1 MLTAPVFLVVEAS
14 GLLPECFLKTTFFP
28 PFPSPNFALE
38 ASNQLSFPVR
48 SASPPRSEPF
58 RCVLTLVLVAPLAPS
73 PTLPLPRVPPSPTRA
88 RRPPPQGSQVLIP
101 WGFIPR
107 APQPSL
113 PRRSPGARRDFL
125 ALLASTTATSH
136 TRSPQALLSPGAL
149 LLFGAGFQTS
159 SCWLRADDSLVPGVR
174 GWSGREVLLAP
185 PSHRRHP
192 GGAPSD
198 QNPPSGLCGAEPGT
212 GSLRQLPARPH
223 V

>member
-1 MLTAPVFLVVEAS
+1 MLTAPVLLVVEAS

-38 ASNQLSFPVR
+38 ASDQLSFPVR

-58 RCVLTLVLVAPLAPS
+58 RCVFTLVLVAPLAPS

-113 PRRSPGARRDFL
+113 PRRSPGAGLGFPGTPGEHR
-125 ALLASTTATSH
+125 SH
-136 TRSPQALLSPGAL
+136 VPHTQSPGPAVPRGPPAL
-149 LLFGAGFQTS
+149 RGRLPNV
-159 SCWLRADDSLVPGVR
+159 LVLAM
-174 GWSGREVLLAP
+174 SGRF
-185 PSHRRHP
+185 P
-192 GGAPSD
+192 G
-198 QNPPSGLCGAEPGT
+198 
-212 GSLRQLPARPH
+212 ARG
-223 V
+223 